1 MAKIKV
7 RKFNISKSSLEKTK
21 KDPLLQMFIE
31 KIGVKPDD
39 LRTYEDVYIDTDK
52 VVAVGD
58 ICQNSDGEGVFNIY
72 FAADDSPKPKAWQI
86 CEESYDKFMKAWLG
100 N

>member
-7 RKFNISKSSLEKTK
+7 KKFNISKSSLEMTK

-31 KIGVKPDD
+31 KIGIKEDD
-39 LRTYEDVYIDTDK
+39 LRMYEDVYIDTDK
-52 VVAVGD
+52 VVAVGEIYHNND
-58 ICQNSDGEGVFNIY
+58 EGGVFNIY
-72 FAADDSPKPKAWQI
+72 FAADDSPKPKAWKI

>member
-7 RKFNISKSSLEKTK
+7 KKYNISKGSLEMVK
-21 KDPLLQMFIE
+21 KDPLLQMMVE
-31 KIGVKPDD
+31 KIGIKEDD
-39 LRTYEDVYIDTDK
+39 LRMYDDVYIDTDK

-58 ICQNSDGEGVFNIY
+58 IYRSKGGEGVFNIY
-72 FAADDSPKPKAWQI
+72 FSADDSPNPKAWKI

>member
-7 RKFNISKSSLEKTK
+7 RKFNISKGSLEKVK
-21 KDPLLQMFIE
+21 KDPLLQMMVE
-31 KIGVKPDD
+31 TIGIKEDD
-39 LRTYEDVYIDTDK
+39 LNMQEDIYIDTDK

-58 ICQNSDGEGVFNIY
+58 IHQNNDGEGVFNIY
-72 FAADDSPKPKAWQI
+72 FSADDSPKPKAWQI
-86 CEESYDKFMKAWLG
+86 CEESYDKFMSAWLG